1 MQDQL
6 LLNLCE
12 AELLTPPER
21 FELEEKEIVCELCG
35 REIPEYDVFLWHDTV
50 VLCEACYREVEA
62 EGGFY
67 GEV

>member
-1 MQDQL
+1 MQEQL
-6 LLNLCE
+6 PLNPYE
-12 AELLTPPER
+12 EYSLTGPPEY
-21 FELEEKEIVCELCG
+21 EEKEEICELCG
-35 REIPEYDVFLWHDTV
+35 REIPEYDVFLWRDTV